1 MKKLAIIGSGP
12 AGITAAISAAR
23 FAGEDVEIHIFEQ
36 KPELCKTILA
46 TGNGR
51 CNFSNVVID
60 VDQYHN
66 ADFVR
71 ELNSHK
77 QAGESVCEILTS
89 LGLEITTNDAGLMFP
104 ASMRA
109 SAVRDVLLNAF
120 NKTNCIV
127 HLNEEFDPFEDFLG
141 FDDGIIASGHCT
153 FYDYVDWWPYQ
164 KKLCPILTHDDVSV
178 ADNVRSK
185 VKLTL
190 LRDGNII
197 FEEAGEVQF
206 RKYGISGIVAFN
218 ASRYAEKYDIIR
230 LDFTEPCFIDSDKK
244 EHFKKRYERFD
255 GDLELFF
262 KGFLHDDVAKLI
274 VDRMKNIGS
283 FKKLYNLITSFELKV
298 DGLLDDDKLF
308 QVCRGGIM
316 TNRVSPETLKVDL
329 EDGWGYPCDLH
340 ICGEAVDVDGPCG
353 GYNLTW
359 AFESGWRAGKCAAL
373 SLRS

>member
-12 AGITAAISAAR
+12 AGITAAISASR
-23 FAGEDVEIHIFEQ
+23 FADDDVEIHIFEQ
-36 KPELCKTILA
+36 KSELCKTILA

-71 ELNSHK
+71 EFNAHK
-77 QAGESVCEILTS
+77 QAGESVCEILAS
-89 LGLEITTNDAGLMFP
+89 LGLEITANDAGLMFP
-104 ASMRA
+104 ASMKA
-109 SAVRDVLLNAF
+109 SSVRDVLLNAF
-120 NKTNCIV
+120 NKTDAKV
-127 HLNEEFDPFEDFLG
+127 HFNEEAWYGDCFHG
-141 FDDGIIASGHCT
+141 FDLGIIASGHHT
-153 FYDYVDWWPYQ
+153 FYNGVDWWDYE
-164 KKLCPILTHDDVSV
+164 KKLCPIVTHDDVSV

-190 LRDGNII
+190 MRDDEII

-218 ASRYAEKYDIIR
+218 ASRYADRYDVIR
-230 LDFTEPCFIDSDKK
+230 LDFTEPCFIDGDKE

-274 VDRMKNIGS
+274 IGRLNGNDS
-283 FKKLYNLITSFELKV
+283 FEKLYNLITSFELKV

-316 TNRVSPETLKVDL
+316 TNRVSPETLKVDI
-329 EDGWGYPCDLH
+329 DSWHYPCDLF

-359 AFESGWRAGKCAAL
+359 AFESGWRAGKCAAM